1 MEILKAKNIDEN
13 QFQQINDLWNEEY
26 PINLKNRFG
35 LLLEGV
41 SNYNHYL
48 IEENNQILAWAV
60 DFEKDN
66 ETRFSIIVNKK
77 HQRKGLG
84 SLLIDRLK
92 KDLGEFYGWVIDHN
106 NDIKENGEFYQTPI
120 SFYRNNGFEVLID
133 ERIDSEIIKAVKIKS
148 KIKVFSETE
157 RFILREILPTD
168 VDKLFELDSDPE
180 VHRYLGNSPVTGK
193 DQIIDVINFIRQQYV
208 DNGIGRWA
216 IIDKKT
222 NDFIGWT
229 GLKFVTDLTN
239 NHKNYYDLGYRLIK
253 KYWGQGIATETAL
266 ASLNYAFD
274 KLNADEVYAMAD
286 CENDSSNKIL
296 NKIGLSFIETF
307 DFDGIK
313 HNWYKID
320 KTEYKNKKPN
330 R

>member
-193 DQIIDVINFIRQQYV
+193 DQIIDIINFIRQQYV